1 MESDVLLMG
10 EASERELAMVERV
23 KGQQGLGNE
32 CPKERRQE
40 IKQMLMLKLSSAS
53 AYMSEWRRRG
63 YTISLL
69 VGSIGRNF
77 NTDGRDHM
85 GIAAF
90 ACILYLLS
98 KLILYSNFH
107 LSASRHTNAL
117 PPSSSRLNLF
127 FDFLHSLVNIS
138 CGIAWQAHQWMLR
151 LFFRLQRVL
160 IPLPQLF
167 DKPRLSWGGKEG
179 H

>member
-1 MESDVLLMG
+1 MLLMG

-32 CPKERRQE
+32 CPKERRQK
-40 IKQMLMLKLSSAS
+40 IKQMLMLKLPSAS

-77 NTDGRDHM
+77 NTDGRDRM

-90 ACILYLLS
+90 RMHSISSCQAYPLQQLS
-98 KLILYSNFH
+98 CL
-107 LSASRHTNAL
+107 
-117 PPSSSRLNLF
+117 
-127 FDFLHSLVNIS
+127 
-138 CGIAWQAHQWMLR
+138 CQ
-151 LFFRLQRVL
+151 
-160 IPLPQLF
+160 
-167 DKPRLSWGGKEG
+167 
-179 H
+179 